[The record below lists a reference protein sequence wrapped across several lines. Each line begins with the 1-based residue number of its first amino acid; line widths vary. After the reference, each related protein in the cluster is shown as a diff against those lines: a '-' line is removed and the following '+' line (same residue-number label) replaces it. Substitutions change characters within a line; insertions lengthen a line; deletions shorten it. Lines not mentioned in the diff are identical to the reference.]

1 MKRLAIGMALITVLS
16 FAGCGVTS
24 NKTTEESTSTATV
37 QDYKI
42 TNADKALSLL
52 KEGNER
58 FVNDKSELK
67 NVTTERRTQLTE
79 GQNPYAVV
87 VTCSDSRVSPSNV
100 FNTGLGE
107 IFEIA
112 IAGNVVDTDALGS
125 IEYGAEHAGAPLIV
139 VMGHENCGAVTA
151 EYNAIHNHEAVEG
164 NIGSLISKIDTS
176 IEGSSSIEEA
186 SHKNVQNTVDQ
197 IKADPVIKELI
208 EEGKVKV
215 VGAYYS
221 LDGNVTFEE

>member
-1 MKRLAIGMALITVLS
+1 MKKIAIGMVLISALS
-16 FAGCGVTS
+16 FVGCGIT
-24 NKTTEESTSTATV
+24 NNTTTENVTAKV
-37 QDYKI
+37 QDYKV
-42 TNADKALSLL
+42 TDPDTALSLL

-67 NVTTERRTQLTE
+67 NVTTERRNQLTE

-87 VTCSDSRVSPSNV
+87 ITCSDSRVSPSNV

-112 IAGNVVDTDALGS
+112 IAGNVLDTDALGS
-125 IEYGAEHAGAPLIV
+125 IEYGTEHAGAPLIV

-151 EYNAIHNHEAVEG
+151 EYNAVKDNKPVEG

-176 IEGSSSIEEA
+176 IEGSSSIEES
-186 SHKNVQNTVDQ
+186 SHKNVQNTVNQ
-197 IKADPVIKELI
+197 IKADPIIKSLI
-208 EEGKVKV
+208 DEGKVKV
-215 VGAYYS
+215 VGAYYN